1 MKHLED
7 GRDWLLAMQKA
18 YLLVALVGVGAPR
31 HQWSPDKNHNLLG
44 CLRELG
50 VSKSWPKNVPCV
62 PTAIQ

>member
-7 GRDWLLAMQKA
+7 GRDWLLAMRKA
-18 YLLVALVGVGAPR
+18 YLLVALAGVGAPR

-44 CLRELG
+44 CLHELR